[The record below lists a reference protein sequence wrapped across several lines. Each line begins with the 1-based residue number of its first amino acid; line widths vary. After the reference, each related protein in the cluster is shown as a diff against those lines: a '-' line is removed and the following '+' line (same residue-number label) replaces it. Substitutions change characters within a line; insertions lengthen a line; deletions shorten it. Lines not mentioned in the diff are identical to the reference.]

1 VPDFTSQPSFAGSDS
16 RFVAVAARGASRSEK
31 SNGTGNSNKKKIF
44 LWFGSKTEPN
54 Q

>member
-1 VPDFTSQPSFAGSDS
+1 MTEIYYRKNITAD
-16 RFVAVAARGASRSEK
+16 RGVSGSEK
-31 SNGTGNSNKKKIF
+31 SNGTDDPNQSKPKKNRI